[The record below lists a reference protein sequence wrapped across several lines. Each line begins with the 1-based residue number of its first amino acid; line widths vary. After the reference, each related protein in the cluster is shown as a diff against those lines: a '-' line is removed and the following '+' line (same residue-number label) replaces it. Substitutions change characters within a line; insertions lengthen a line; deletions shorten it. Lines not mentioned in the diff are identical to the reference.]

1 MIFNSFPNIQIPF
14 QGGAHHW
21 LRSFHVMF
29 LVLLFSALRTQL
41 VLADDGPK
49 AGKDATEAWIV
60 SHFAKGK
67 VPPFSFVYGGKH
79 SDSFIAKW
87 KFKAVSKKQNADQS
101 EHVFKYSEGTSGLE
115 IKCTVTG
122 YYNFQTVEWLLE
134 LSNISSAASPLIEK
148 LNAVDLHLDYKNGGN
163 FVLHYAKGSD
173 AKKSDFAAVDS
184 TLSAGSTIYLT
195 SGTGRSS
202 DQSAFPFFNVETA
215 DQKGIVV
222 GVGWTG
228 KWFAQLNRKDVKTL
242 NLRSGMERFKLK
254 LLPNESIRT
263 PLVSMLFWEG
273 SDRMIGHNKFRQF
286 VLAHHSRKING
297 KFAEYPLSGGFNW
310 GDPLPCNEYSCLTE
324 DYAISLVKRYKQF
337 GIVPEVFWLDAGWYT
352 GCGMQKGGEWWEN
365 VGNWTVDKSR
375 FPNGLKP
382 VADAAHEVGAKFM
395 VWFEPER
402 VHKGTQIEKEHPG
415 FLLKHPK
422 KGDHLFNLGDPKA
435 RIWMTDHISDLIRQ
449 NGIDYYRQDFNMDPM
464 PYWELADAPDRIG
477 ISEIRHIEG
486 LYAFWDSLTVR
497 FPQLLIDNCASG
509 GRRLDLETTS
519 RSAPLWRTDYN
530 YGEPN
535 GYQNHTYGLNFYLPL
550 HGTGLFAKADAFTF
564 RSSLSSAMAV
574 NWKITSNQVTVPDMQ
589 ARIRDFKRLRPY
601 YYGDYYPLTGVGENT
616 GEEVWLAYQMHR
628 PDAGDGIIVAFRRS
642 ENDQESITV
651 KPGGLDQKAN
661 YEWLNEDT
669 GERKTVSGAEL
680 SAGVQLQIKSKPGSN
695 LISYRKVN

>member
-1 MIFNSFPNIQIPF
+1 MLSASVVHTSP
-14 QGGAHHW
+14 
-21 LRSFHVMF
+21 LR
-29 LVLLFSALRTQL
+29 
-41 VLADDGPK
+41 ADDGPK
-49 AGKDATEAWIV
+49 AGKDQIDAWITG
-60 SHFAKGK
+60 HFAKGK
-67 VPPFSFVYGGKH
+67 VPPFSFVYGGKQ
-79 SDSFIAKW
+79 SGSFITKW
-87 KFKAVSKKQNADQS
+87 KFKTESKVQNAAMS
-101 EHVFKYSEGTSGLE
+101 EYVFKYTESTSGLE
-115 IKCTVTG
+115 VKCRVKG
-122 YYNFQTVEWLLE
+122 FYNFQAVEWMLE
-134 LSNISSAASPLIEK
+134 FTNVASANSPALEK
-148 LNAVDLHLDYKNGGN
+148 VNAVDEQFDYKNTGN
-163 FVLHYAKGSD
+163 FTLHYAKGSD
-173 AKKSDFAAVDS
+173 AKRSDFAAVDS
-184 TLSAGSTIYLT
+184 ALVAGKAIYLT

-228 KWFAQLNRKDVKTL
+228 KWFAQLNRKDAKTL
-242 NLRSGMERFKLK
+242 TLRSGMERIKLK
-254 LLPNESIRT
+254 LLPGESIRT
-263 PLVSMLFWEG
+263 PMVSMLFWEG
-273 SDRMIGHNKFRQF
+273 SDRMTGHNRFRQF
-286 VLAHHSRKING
+286 VLAHHSRQLNG

-310 GDPLPCNEYSCLTE
+310 GDPLPCNEYDCLTE
-324 DYAISLVKRYKQF
+324 DYAIALVKRYKQF
-337 GIVPEVFWLDAGWYT
+337 GIVPEVFWLDAGWYR

-365 VGNWTVDKSR
+365 VGNWSVDQSR

-382 VADAAHEVGAKFM
+382 VSDAAHEVGAKFM

-402 VHKGTQIEKEHPG
+402 ARKGTQVEQEHPE

-422 KGDHLFNLGDPKA
+422 KDDYLFNLGDPKA
-435 RIWMTDHISDLIRQ
+435 RLWLTDHIGDLIEA

-497 FPQLLIDNCASG
+497 FPNLLIDNCASG
-509 GRRLDLETTS
+509 GRRIDLETTS
-519 RSAPLWRTDYN
+519 RSAPLWRTDYH

-574 NWKITSNQVTVPDMQ
+574 NWKITSNQVTIPDMQ
-589 ARIRDFKRLRPY
+589 RSISDFKRLRPY
-601 YYGDYYPLTGVGENT
+601 YYGDYYPLTGIGDNT
-616 GEEVWLAYQMHR
+616 GDDVWLAYQMHR
-628 PDAGDGIIVAFRRS
+628 PDQGDGIIVAFRRS
-642 ENDQESITV
+642 ENARESVTV

-669 GERKTVSGAEL
+669 GERTIISGAEL
-680 SAGVQLQIKSKPGSN
+680 SAGIRLQIKTRPGSG